1 MQPLQIKNLYFW
13 YDRKTLNEKE
23 ALIDVSLD
31 INPGEIIALAGKTGS
46 GKSTLVQNIDA
57 LLIPTSGVISY
68 PNNMVID
75 QSPIVKKNGK
85 IKYKKPKK
93 IKDWKKLRK
102 MIGLMFQ
109 FSEMQ
114 IFESTVIKDVMVGP
128 MNFGM
133 DEGQAE
139 ISAQK
144 ALQTVGIPTSYYNRS
159 PFELSGGEKRRVA
172 IAGVL
177 AYNPDILIL
186 DEPTVGLDP
195 EGAKIIMDA
204 LIKKNKEGMT
214 IIFITHD
221 MEFALKNASRMAV
234 ISDGKILSYKK
245 PFEIFMDEET
255 MKKASLV
262 APEAFRYAKALKDS
276 GMDINLDKVKDS
288 LSLAAEIKRCK
299 I

>member
-1 MQPLQIKNLYFW
+1 MPSLQIKNLYYW

-23 ALIDVSLD
+23 ALIDVSLN
-31 INPGEIIALAGKTGS
+31 IEKGEVIALAGKTGS

-57 LLIPTSGVISY
+57 LLIPTSGVIAY
-68 PNNMVID
+68 PNDMVID
-75 QSPIVKKNGK
+75 QSPIMKKNGK
-85 IKYKKPKK
+85 LKYRKPKK
-93 IKDWKKLRK
+93 IKEWKKLRK

-114 IFESTVIKDVMVGP
+114 LFESTVIKDVMVGP

-133 DEGQAE
+133 SEGEAN

-144 ALQTVGIPTSYYNRS
+144 ALQSVGIPSSYYSRS

-195 EGAKIIMDA
+195 EGAKIIMDG
-204 LIKKNKEGMT
+204 LLEKNKEGMT
-214 IIFITHD
+214 IVFITHD
-221 MEFALKNASRMAV
+221 MDFALKNASRMAV
-234 ISDGKILSYKK
+234 ISDGKILAYKK
-245 PFEIFMDEET
+245 PYEIFLDQET
-255 MKKASLV
+255 MDQASLI
-262 APEAFRYAKALKDS
+262 PPDAFKYAKVLKDS
-276 GMDINLDKVKDS
+276 GMDIDLEKVKDS
-288 LSLAAEIKRCK
+288 LSLAKEIRRCTA
-299 I
+299 